1 MERELYTISGQL
13 AFAWQEGGSR
23 GKAGGDT
30 LLKVYL
36 QCTSKVCRDRYILSD
51 FLF

>member
-1 MERELYTISGQL
+1 MQRELYTISGQF

-23 GKAGGDT
+23 GRVGGDT

-36 QCTSKVCRDRYILSD
+36 KCTSKV
-51 FLF
+51 